1 VKGSC
6 TWDMPTSWVFQGS
19 NDGTSWQDLD
29 TVEGQV
35 WDPAEKKSFD
45 VSACNADSIDEC
57 VLAGYR
63 VTEQWDCGGHDLES
77 YPVDWYVFN
86 FIRIRFYAL
95 NAKTFDWLELTVCL
109 RGWTGLDKIH
119 SRVSTQIIVHY
130 TRCICH
136 NAHHASTGVIPH
148 FEVLCRF
155 HHSNSGCVAGVGAG
169 EWSESSA

>member
-1 VKGSC
+1 MKGSC

-86 FIRIRFYAL
+86 FIRL
-95 NAKTFDWLELTVCL
+95 QSLL
-109 RGWTGLDKIH
+109 R
-119 SRVSTQIIVHY
+119 S
-130 TRCICH
+130 
-136 NAHHASTGVIPH
+136 
-148 FEVLCRF
+148 
-155 HHSNSGCVAGVGAG
+155 
-169 EWSESSA
+169 